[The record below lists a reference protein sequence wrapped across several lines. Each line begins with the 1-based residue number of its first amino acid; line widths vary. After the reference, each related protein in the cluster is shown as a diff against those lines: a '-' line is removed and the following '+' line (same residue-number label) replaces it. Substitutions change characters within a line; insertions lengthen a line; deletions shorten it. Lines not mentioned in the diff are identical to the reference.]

1 MTESERQAWRFVL
14 EGPAGLDDISL
25 RDVSAFLD
33 GIVRLI
39 ALGAADSLGRPM
51 AGRGRYQATIEQAA
65 DVRLIA
71 LRSGSLAAEVA
82 EPPASPVLG
91 TFGHV
96 ETITARAV
104 AAVMDSVDHPSEHA
118 PIAAFLAVLFDRYA
132 APYQSGAI
140 AIVERKTQAPR
151 VVRVTGAKRIEL
163 APTASVTGEADTRTL
178 QGRVYEANVDSHT
191 AEMRTTAGD
200 RVRIEFEQE
209 LDGEIK
215 LALGGR
221 VRVTTE
227 PVASR
232 HGRVRAREIT
242 PAPDNDFALEGVTF
256 WTDPDLDALLAKA
269 GASPISDPDA
279 LKVHGVL
286 DDEWDALYQTLANG
300 G

>member
-1 MTESERQAWRFVL
+1 M
-14 EGPAGLDDISL
+14 
-25 RDVSAFLD
+25 
-33 GIVRLI
+33 
-39 ALGAADSLGRPM
+39 
-51 AGRGRYQATIEQAA
+51 
-65 DVRLIA
+65 
-71 LRSGSLAAEVA
+71 A